1 MNYYEHEKPG
11 IFSYIIIALISSI
24 VGGLM
29 VAFFLPGIME
39 KRNPAPKEDR
49 QIEFLPP
56 SASIAP
62 GASPVIN
69 IAEKIGPTVVGIS
82 NRRKG
87 SGNIYHGGD
96 GSDSFEQGTGTGVIF
111 DAKGYIV
118 TNYHVIVD
126 AEELQVSLPDG
137 RQVTG
142 KLIGGDQRSD
152 IAVVKIEETKD
163 LKVAPFGNSDKLK
176 VGELAVAIG
185 NPLGIEFAR
194 TVTAGV
200 ISALNRTITVDE
212 QQFKLIQTDAAINPG
227 NSGGAL
233 VNSKGQVIGINTL
246 KIPVQRGVEG
256 MGFAIPIN
264 TVRPIVDDLV
274 KHGRVVRP
282 GIGIEGGSVN
292 EQVAEYYKLQV
303 DYGVL
308 IAKVIPGG
316 PADKAGVKAGDV
328 ITQINGKEIKDFQ
341 ELRAALEK
349 EKIGQNIELTIARG
363 KEQVKVKLALEEL
376 KNAYK

>member
-1 MNYYEHEKPG
+1 MNYYNQEKPG

-39 KRNPAPKEDR
+39 NRNPTPVPKEDR
-49 QIEFLPP
+49 QIEFSPP
-56 SASIAP
+56 SASVTT

-69 IAEKIGPTVVGIS
+69 IAERIGPTVVGIS
-82 NRRKG
+82 NRGMGRGAFSK
-87 SGNIYHGGD
+87 
-96 GSDSFEQGTGTGVIF
+96 DSFEQGTGTGVIF

-118 TNYHVIVD
+118 TNYHVIAD
-126 AEELQVSLPDG
+126 AQELLVSLPDG

-163 LKVAPFGNSDKLK
+163 LKVAPFGDSDKLK

-233 VNSKGQVIGINTL
+233 VNSQGKVIGINTL
-246 KIPVQRGVEG
+246 KIPVERGVEG

-264 TVRPIVDDLV
+264 TVRPIIDDLL
-274 KHGRVVRP
+274 KHGRVIRP

-292 EQVAEYYKLQV
+292 EQVAAYYQLQV

-308 IAKVIPGG
+308 IAKVIPSG
-316 PADKAGVKAGDV
+316 PADKAGIKAGDV
-328 ITQINGKEIKDFQ
+328 ITHINGKVIKDFQ

-349 EKIGQNIELTIARG
+349 EKIGQSLEVTIVRG
-363 KEQVKVKLALEEL
+363 KEQLKVKLGLEEL
-376 KNAYK
+376 KTTYK